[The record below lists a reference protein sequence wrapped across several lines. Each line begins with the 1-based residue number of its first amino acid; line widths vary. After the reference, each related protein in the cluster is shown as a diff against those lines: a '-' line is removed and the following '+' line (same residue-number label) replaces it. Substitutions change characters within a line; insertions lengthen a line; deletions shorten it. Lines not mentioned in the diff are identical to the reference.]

1 MLKLFYQE
9 GVYGIVGVKLFSYGG
24 KWMRNKGFLIFK
36 LFEGEYFM
44 IWFRIS
50 GQSMNEMLECVSD
63 YI

>member
-1 MLKLFYQE
+1 MLTSFYQ
-9 GVYGIVGVKLFSYGG
+9 GVYGIVGVKPLSYGG

-36 LFEGEYFM
+36 LFEGEYSM
-44 IWFRIS
+44 IWFGIS